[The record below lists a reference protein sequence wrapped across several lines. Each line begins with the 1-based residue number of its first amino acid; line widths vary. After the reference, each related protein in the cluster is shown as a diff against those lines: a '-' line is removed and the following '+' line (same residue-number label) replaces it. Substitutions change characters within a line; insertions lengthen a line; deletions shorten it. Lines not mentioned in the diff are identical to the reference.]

1 MEQLS
6 FSQEPNEKLFFLGA
20 LAGLSKVGAAA
31 GRAAVGRAA
40 AGRAA
45 AGRAAVG
52 RAAARR
58 SAIPKPS
65 IPLKISTGDI
75 NIGNKQQDN

>member
-31 GRAAVGRAA
+31 GRAA
-40 AGRAA
+40 
-45 AGRAAVG
+45 
-52 RAAARR
+52 ARR
-58 SAIPKPS
+58 TA
-65 IPLKISTGDI
+65 TRRTVT
-75 NIGNKQQDN
+75 